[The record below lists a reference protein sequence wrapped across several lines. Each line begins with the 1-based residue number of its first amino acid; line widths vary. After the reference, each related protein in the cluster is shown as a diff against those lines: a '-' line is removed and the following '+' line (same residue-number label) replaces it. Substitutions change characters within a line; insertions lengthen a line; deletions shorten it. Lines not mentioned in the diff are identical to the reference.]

1 MYFVTR
7 QLKLLLVD
15 SHVNGNGNSNGST
28 YHWIVTH
35 AEEAHHLNVSRHRR
49 RTSEL
54 GIRVHAAESIGH
66 TVRSRTCSHV
76 VWVKCTTCTT
86 TRSH

>member
-7 QLKLLLVD
+7 QLNLLLVD

-28 YHWIVTH
+28 YHWVVTH

-76 VWVKCTTCTT
+76 VWVQSTTCTT
-86 TRSH
+86 TGSY